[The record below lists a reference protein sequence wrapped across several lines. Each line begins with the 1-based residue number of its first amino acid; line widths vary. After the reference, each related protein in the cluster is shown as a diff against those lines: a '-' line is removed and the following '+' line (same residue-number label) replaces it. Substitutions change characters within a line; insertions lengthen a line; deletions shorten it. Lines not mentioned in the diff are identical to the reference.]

1 MFRWAFGDFGE
12 RFALLFWAQFWKI
25 LRFDEIGLLGGV
37 TRRLAMETVKNVDLK
52 KYAGRWYEI
61 ASFPARFQPR
71 SGTNSRATY
80 TLNEDQTIHVLN
92 ETWVGGKR
100 SYIEGKAWKADP
112 ATPDA
117 KLLVRFMVPP
127 FLPLFPVTGDYW
139 VLALEEENYSYALV
153 GQPSKKYLWVLS
165 RTTELS
171 DEIYNK
177 LLEKATSDGYDVSK
191 LEKTPQPEGVATEAE
206 ASTDKKGWWWL
217 KAAAG
222 K

>member
-1 MFRWAFGDFGE
+1 
-12 RFALLFWAQFWKI
+12 
-25 LRFDEIGLLGGV
+25 
-37 TRRLAMETVKNVDLK
+37 METAKNVDLN
-52 KYAGRWYEI
+52 KYAGSWYEI
-61 ASFPARFQPR
+61 ASMPSRFQPK

-100 SYIEGKAWKADP
+100 SGIEGKAWKVDP
-112 ATPDA
+112 NSEDA
-117 KLLVRFMVPP
+117 KLKVQFWVPP
-127 FLPLFPVTGDYW
+127 FLPLVPVTGDYW

-171 DEIYNK
+171 DEIYNQ
-177 LLEKATSDGYDVSK
+177 LMEKATSCGYDVSLLK
-191 LEKTPQPEGVATEAE
+191 KTPQPEGVATEDE
-206 ASTDKKGWWWL
+206 TNTDEKGSWWL

>member
-1 MFRWAFGDFGE
+1 
-12 RFALLFWAQFWKI
+12 
-25 LRFDEIGLLGGV
+25 
-37 TRRLAMETVKNVDLK
+37 METVKNVDLK

-61 ASFPARFQPR
+61 ASMPSRFQPR

-92 ETWVGGKR
+92 ETWVNGSR
-100 SYIEGKAWKADP
+100 SSIEGKAWKADP
-112 ATPDA
+112 KSEDA
-117 KLLVRFMVPP
+117 KLLVKFWVPP
-127 FLPLFPVTGDYW
+127 FLPVFPVTGDYW

-165 RTTELS
+165 RTTDLS

-177 LLEKATSDGYDVSK
+177 LLEKATSCGYDVNLLK
-191 LEKTPQPEGVATEAE
+191 KTPQPEGVDTQDETK
-206 ASTDKKGWWWL
+206 TDKKGWWWL
-217 KAAAG
+217 RAVAG